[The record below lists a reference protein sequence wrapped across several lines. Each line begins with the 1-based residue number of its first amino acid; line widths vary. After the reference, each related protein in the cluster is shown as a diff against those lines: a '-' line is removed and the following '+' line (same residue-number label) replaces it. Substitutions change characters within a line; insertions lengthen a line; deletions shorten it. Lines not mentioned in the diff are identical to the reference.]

1 MTRCESCLDPAV
13 RAGRQRAVTTC
24 MSSVHPGHT
33 KAPRRSSQLGE
44 GPSRVGES
52 PQHAPGLDEISLQTC
67 LRSQYRRHIAD
78 ISWDN
83 VQGEAGVCV
92 SVCMSSKVTFTL
104 GCGPAWLAGLSVD
117 RCITDVGTCPCV
129 GACVYTGSMRTRSKC
144 WAGEVK
150 VNSGLRT
157 GLEPCGLPRPVPC
170 TLHQPVG
177 RRGGADRRATFLGRH
192 GVATLT

>member
-1 MTRCESCLDPAV
+1 MTRYESCLDSAV

-24 MSSVHPGHT
+24 MSSVHPGHM
-33 KAPRRSSQLGE
+33 KAPRRSSQL

-52 PQHAPGLDEISLQTC
+52 PQHALGLDEISSQTC
-67 LRSQYRRHIAD
+67 LRSQYRRHITD

-92 SVCMSSKVTFTL
+92 SVCMSSKVHIHPGMWPCL
-104 GCGPAWLAGLSVD
+104 PGWLECGPVHYRRGNVSLRV
-117 RCITDVGTCPCV
+117 RV
-129 GACVYTGSMRTRSKC
+129 CVYMGSMCTHSKC
-144 WAGEVK
+144 WVGEVK

-157 GLEPCGLPRPVPC
+157 RLEACGLPRPVPC

-177 RRGGADRRATFLGRH
+177 RRGGADGKATFLGRH
-192 GVATLT
+192 RVATLT